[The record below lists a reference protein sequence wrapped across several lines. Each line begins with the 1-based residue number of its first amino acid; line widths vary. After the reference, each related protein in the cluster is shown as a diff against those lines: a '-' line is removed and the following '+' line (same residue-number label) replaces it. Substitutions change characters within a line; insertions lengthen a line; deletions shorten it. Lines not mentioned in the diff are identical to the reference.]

1 MRLLGDF
8 ITTVFPIART
18 VLVCV
23 IAVAAIVL
31 TICALMQSTDSDES
45 TNALT
50 GQESYYSQ
58 NKGENRDVKLKR
70 ITIIMASIIAVSCIL
85 YFVSM
90 LINAT
95 PV

>member
-1 MRLLGDF
+1 MILSDF

-18 VLVCV
+18 VLVCI
-23 IAVAAIVL
+23 IAACSIVL
-31 TICALMQSTDSDES
+31 TISALMQSTDSDES

-58 NKGENRDVKLKR
+58 NKGENKDVKLKR
-70 ITIIMASIIAVSCIL
+70 LTIIMASIIAVCVIL

-90 LINAT
+90 LINAS
-95 PV
+95 V